1 MERMLLAAG
10 LRSRASFELITT
22 YITQAKYS
30 RPFQIVWDMVSGY
43 YQRDPEA
50 QAVQLEVILALIKE
64 TVRNDKHV
72 ATFSE
77 LLNEAWAIDV
87 SDVNVRQVVLES
99 KRRETADEL
108 ALCLT
113 NDTEHDE
120 LLKLYSDLKEL
131 TDLDQLSELGTEQLD
146 VLNLGDMLAAEA
158 DDTERLVIYP
168 RAINDR
174 LGGGVKGGHHIV
186 VYARPETGKTALCVS
201 IACGFA
207 RQGASGIYF
216 GNEDRPQ
223 DMMIRIM
230 SNLIGWTR
238 TEILR
243 NTEEAARL
251 AVDAGLGNIRM
262 ISMAPGT
269 PRQIEEFMRKY
280 EPKWVII
287 DQLRN
292 LQVKSDSRVNQLEM
306 AATVARNLG
315 KKYNCVMVSVT
326 QAGDSATDKEVLD
339 MGDVDFSN
347 TGIPAQADLM
357 IGMGVTP
364 ALYQQGIRMLSLPK
378 NKIGGDH
385 SHFAVRIN
393 PFLSRITS
401 VE

>member
-1 MERMLLAAG
+1 MERMLLAAA
-10 LRSRASFELITT
+10 LRSRANFDLISL
-22 YITQAKYS
+22 YISLTKYS
-30 RPFQIVWDMVSGY
+30 RQFQIVWDYVLSY
-43 YQRDPEA
+43 YQRDQEA
-50 QAVQLEVILALIKE
+50 QQVQLEILTALITE
-64 TVRNDKHV
+64 NVRNDKHSRQ
-72 ATFSE
+72 FIDMLE
-77 LLNEAWAIDV
+77 EAAAVDV
-87 SDVNVRQVVLES
+87 SEANVRQVVLNAK
-99 KRRETADEL
+99 KREVADEL

-113 NDTEHDE
+113 NDKEHDE
-120 LLKLYSDLKEL
+120 LLALYSDLKQL
-131 TDLDQLSELGTEQLD
+131 TDLDELAELGVVQLD
-146 VLNLGDMLAAEA
+146 MLNIADMLAEEG
-158 DDTERLVIYP
+158 DTSDRLTVYP

-186 VYARPETGKTALCVS
+186 VYARPETGKTALCIS

-207 RQGASGIYF
+207 RQGAAGLYL

-223 DMMIRIM
+223 DMMIRCM

-238 TEILR
+238 TQILDD
-243 NTEEAARL
+243 TTEAARL
-251 AVDAGLGNIRM
+251 AIEAGLNNIRM

-269 PRQIEEFMRKY
+269 PRQIEEFIKKY
-280 EPKWVII
+280 GPRWVII

-292 LQVKSDSRVNQLEM
+292 VAVKSDSRVNQLEM
-306 AATVARNLG
+306 AATMARNLG

-326 QAGDSATDKEVLD
+326 QAGDSASDKEVLD

-364 ALYQQGIRMLSLPK
+364 ALYQQGVRMLSLPK

-393 PFLSRITS
+393 PFLSRVTS
-401 VE
+401 PE